1 MVFNSCGKLVGKC
14 WNFHKFSKFC
24 AVYVAHGVFYS
35 CGKAKSGRSGKREQG
50 FRFFRLSSTFPQEF
64 STHSQKEILKK
75 AKIGRR
81 PTKKR
86 WSGGKEIKKR
96 NFSRIF
102 STLQKEELW
111 AKSCHISRFG
121 GFSTVSAGSTNI
133 TNNSLY
139 YSFVI
144 ALRAKKRERIKKGI
158 ISMKIVFNRQNVNDS
173 VAPLMCAVSGKS
185 TLTAA
190 EGILIEANAD
200 GSCVMTT
207 FDLEK
212 GMRIKL
218 EAEVE
223 EAGAAIINAQ
233 KFVQTIR
240 VMEGETVTLT
250 VNENLQ
256 ACISSGKSN
265 HKMTALHAQ
274 DYPTI
279 PRLVTEDGFVVGQ
292 ALLKKMLSKVM
303 FAMASNDQRPVLN
316 GCYFKVSNDE
326 LLMVSCDSYKLARCA
341 TKANIEN
348 KNEDGSEL
356 KFSFI
361 IPTKTVNE
369 LFKLLKDDEREDVR
383 IYMSRKN
390 IVFNIGDM
398 VFFSRLIEGQYIDYD
413 RIILKTHRIFATVD
427 RERMIAALERA
438 ALVTEE
444 KIAGSV
450 RSHVKLAFENN
461 LLMIFAVSTLGSTYD
476 EIEIEQEGERIII
489 AFNNRF
495 LLDSLRASDAE
506 KVRISMTSAL
516 TSINI
521 EPAEQE
527 EDCTDLFMLLPVRM
541 KE

>member
-1 MVFNSCGKLVGKC
+1 
-14 WNFHKFSKFC
+14 
-24 AVYVAHGVFYS
+24 
-35 CGKAKSGRSGKREQG
+35 
-50 FRFFRLSSTFPQEF
+50 
-64 STHSQKEILKK
+64 
-75 AKIGRR
+75 
-81 PTKKR
+81 
-86 WSGGKEIKKR
+86 
-96 NFSRIF
+96 
-102 STLQKEELW
+102 
-111 AKSCHISRFG
+111 
-121 GFSTVSAGSTNI
+121 
-133 TNNSLY
+133 
-139 YSFVI
+139 
-144 ALRAKKRERIKKGI
+144 
-158 ISMKIVFNRQNVNDS
+158 MKIVFNRQNVSDS

-292 ALLKKMLSKVM
+292 ALLKKMLSKL
-303 FAMASNDQRPVLN
+303 MASNDQRPVLN

>member
-1 MVFNSCGKLVGKC
+1 MRHVSPKTSL
-14 WNFHKFSKFC
+14 
-24 AVYVAHGVFYS
+24 
-35 CGKAKSGRSGKREQG
+35 
-50 FRFFRLSSTFPQEF
+50 
-64 STHSQKEILKK
+64 
-75 AKIGRR
+75 
-81 PTKKR
+81 
-86 WSGGKEIKKR
+86 
-96 NFSRIF
+96 
-102 STLQKEELW
+102 
-111 AKSCHISRFG
+111 
-121 GFSTVSAGSTNI
+121 STVSAGSTII
-133 TNNSLY
+133 TIKSLY
-139 YSFVI
+139 HSFVI
-144 ALRAKKRERIKKGI
+144 ERYAQKRARGYQERNFV
-158 ISMKIVFNRQNVNDS
+158 MKIVFNRQNVSDA

-212 GMRIKL
+212 GMRIKM

-223 EAGAAIINAQ
+223 EPGAAIINAQ

-240 VMEGETVTLT
+240 VMEGENVTLT
-250 VNENLQ
+250 VSDNLQ
-256 ACISSGKSN
+256 ACIFSGKSN
-265 HKMTALHAQ
+265 HKMTALGAQ

-279 PRLVTEDGFVVGQ
+279 PRLVTDDGFVVGQ
-292 ALLKKMLSKVM
+292 AVLKKMLSKVM

-316 GCYFKVSNDE
+316 GCYFRVSDNE

-341 TKANIEN
+341 TKATIEN
-348 KNEDGSEL
+348 KNTDGSAL

-361 IPTKTVNE
+361 IPTKTINE
-369 LFKLLKDDEREDVR
+369 LYKLLKDDEREDVR

-427 RERMIAALERA
+427 RERMISALERA

-450 RSHVKLAFENN
+450 RSHVKLEFDGGV
-461 LLMIFAVSTLGSTYD
+461 LMISAVSTLGSTYD
-476 EIEIEQEGERIII
+476 EIEIDQEGDRILI

-521 EPAEQE
+521 EPAEAD
-527 EDCTDLFMLLPVRM
+527 EDSTDLFMLLPVRM